1 MLPDTHPDVAYG
13 KTGLLLVNLG
23 TPDSP
28 DAKGLRPYLKQ
39 FLSDKRVIE
48 APAFI
53 WQPILRGII
62 LNTRPRKS
70 ARAYAKIWD
79 TETHE
84 SPLRRYTREQAEGLT
99 KLFKKEKTNVLVAWA
114 MRYGNPSIA
123 EGLESLRAAGCTQI
137 SVISLY
143 PQYSA
148 STTAS
153 VNDEV
158 FRCLLK
164 MRWQPALRTAGPW
177 HDHPSY
183 IDALAKSVKKHI
195 SKLGWKPDYLV
206 ASFHGLPVAYFEK
219 GDPYHCH
226 CAKTAR
232 LLKEKLGMKDDNFKL
247 TFQSRFGPTKWLEPY
262 TEATLRELGEAGHK
276 NIAVITPGFISDCV
290 ETLEEISIEA
300 RETFIDAGGE
310 NFTTIPCLN
319 SSPESIKLLAQLAHA
334 ELAGWVA

>member
-1 MLPDTHPDVAYG
+1 MLPDTHPDVAFG

-28 DAKGLRPYLKQ
+28 DTKGLRPYLKQ

-48 APAFI
+48 APSII

-79 TETHE
+79 KETHE
-84 SPLRRYTREQAEGLT
+84 SPLRRYTREQAEGVS
-99 KLFKKEKTNVLVAWA
+99 KLFKKEKTNVQVAWA

-123 EGLESLRAAGCTQI
+123 EGLEGLRAAGCTQI

-177 HDHPSY
+177 HDYPSY

-232 LLKEKLGMKDDNFKL
+232 LLREKLGMGEDNFKL

-290 ETLEEISIEA
+290 ETLEEIAIEA
-300 RETFIDAGGE
+300 RETFIEAGGE
-310 NFTTIPCLN
+310 NFSTVPCLN

-334 ELAGWVA
+334 ELAGWIS

>member
-1 MLPDTHPDVAYG
+1 MLPDTHPDVAFG

-48 APAFI
+48 APSLI

-99 KLFKKEKTNVLVAWA
+99 KLFKKDKTDVQVAWA

-123 EGLESLRAAGCTQI
+123 EGLEGLRASGCTQI

-153 VNDEV
+153 GNDEV
-158 FRCLLK
+158 SRCLLK

-219 GDPYHCH
+219 GDPYLCP

-232 LLKEKLGMKDDNFKL
+232 LF
-247 TFQSRFGPTKWLEPY
+247 R
-262 TEATLRELGEAGHK
+262 
-276 NIAVITPGFISDCV
+276 
-290 ETLEEISIEA
+290 
-300 RETFIDAGGE
+300 
-310 NFTTIPCLN
+310 
-319 SSPESIKLLAQLAHA
+319 
-334 ELAGWVA
+334 

>member
-1 MLPDTHPDVAYG
+1 
-13 KTGLLLVNLG
+13 
-23 TPDSP
+23 
-28 DAKGLRPYLKQ
+28 
-39 FLSDKRVIE
+39 
-48 APAFI
+48 
-53 WQPILRGII
+53 
-62 LNTRPRKS
+62 
-70 ARAYAKIWD
+70 
-79 TETHE
+79 
-84 SPLRRYTREQAEGLT
+84 
-99 KLFKKEKTNVLVAWA
+99 

-290 ETLEEISIEA
+290 ETLEEIAIEA

>member
-28 DAKGLRPYLKQ
+28 DTKGLRPYLKQ

-48 APAFI
+48 APSII

-79 TETHE
+79 TKTHE
-84 SPLRRYTREQAEGLT
+84 SPLRRYTREQAEGLS
-99 KLFKKEKTNVLVAWA
+99 KLYKKEKIYVQVTWA

-183 IDALAKSVKKHI
+183 IDALKNSVKKHF
-195 SKLGWKPDYLV
+195 SKLDWKPDYLI

-232 LLKEKLGMKDDNFKL
+232 LLREKLGMSEDNFKL

-262 TEATLRELGEAGHK
+262 TETTLRELGEAGYK
-276 NIAVITPGFISDCV
+276 NIAVIMPGFISDCV
-290 ETLEEISIEA
+290 ETLEEIAIEA
-300 RETFIDAGGE
+300 RETFIEAGGE
-310 NFTTIPCLN
+310 NFTTVPCLN
-319 SSPESIKLLAQLAHA
+319 SSPESVKLLAQLAHA
-334 ELAGWVA
+334 ELAGWIA

>member
-28 DAKGLRPYLKQ
+28 DTKGLRPYLKQ

-48 APAFI
+48 APSII

-79 TETHE
+79 TETQE
-84 SPLRRYTREQAEGLT
+84 SPLRRYTREQAEGLS
-99 KLFKKEKTNVLVAWA
+99 KLYKKEKIYVQVTWA

-164 MRWQPALRTAGPW
+164 MRWQPALRTARPW
-177 HDHPSY
+177 HDHPYY
-183 IDALAKSVKKHI
+183 IDALTKSVKKHI
-195 SKLGWKPDYLV
+195 SKLDWKPDYLI

-232 LLKEKLGMKDDNFKL
+232 LLREKLGMSEDNFKL

-262 TEATLRELGEAGHK
+262 TETTLRELGEAGYK

-290 ETLEEISIEA
+290 ETLEEIAIEA
-300 RETFIDAGGE
+300 RETFIEAGGE
-310 NFTTIPCLN
+310 NFTTVPCLN
-319 SSPESIKLLAQLAHA
+319 SSPESVKLLAQLAHA
-334 ELAGWVA
+334 ELAGWIA

>member
-23 TPDSP
+23 TPNSP

-53 WQPILRGII
+53 WQPILRSII

-70 ARAYAKIWD
+70 ARAYAKIW
-79 TETHE
+79 ENEAHE

-99 KLFKKEKTNVLVAWA
+99 TLFQNERTNVLVAGS

-319 SSPESIKLLAQLAHA
+319 SSPESIKLLAQLAHV